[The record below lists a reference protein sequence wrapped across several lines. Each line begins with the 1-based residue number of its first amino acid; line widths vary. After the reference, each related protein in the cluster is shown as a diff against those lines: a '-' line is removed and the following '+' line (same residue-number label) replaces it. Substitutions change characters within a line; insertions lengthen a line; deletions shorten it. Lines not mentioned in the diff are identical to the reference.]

1 MYFIRGRAI
10 RAMGVTV
17 FAGLLLAAIAC
28 SGSTETIVVQTVIV
42 PGDTVMVPGDTVV
55 QTVEVE
61 VLVPGD
67 TVVQTVE
74 VEVQIAGETVIQTV
88 VVKEDVV
95 REVLVV
101 RDVVQT
107 VIVELPPSIVV
118 VTATALPAGDTV
130 EPVVQSGTLVI
141 AVPEVGTPSGLV
153 RDAPY
158 WATLADISVQDTMFK
173 TFRGADGGLAQS
185 PSLVESWEQA
195 SDNSYTDFT
204 IREGI
209 QFHRGFGELT
219 ADDLAY
225 TFNQANPAVTPS
237 SNHDTGGALPPV
249 LAEVLP
255 QSRYVVRFPWVAF
268 NSTTFNNLSDYG
280 EGYGIASKT
289 AIVDN
294 GDEWAR
300 QNMIGSGPYVL
311 EDWTAGKGIEVRAA
325 PSHWRKTATIFSVKW
340 LEVAEGSTRRAMLET
355 GEAQIA
361 RVEVKDYGPLAN
373 EGFVLHPEGVLTDQA
388 FVYGGNYWETVH
400 PTSGNPLTR
409 VRNTGLPWVG
419 DPNDP
424 ASMVRSLKVR
434 QALNMAF
441 ERDVMN
447 DALAAGLG
455 RPSIMGGISDQDPVF
470 LAHADEWVIPYDP
483 DQSRA
488 LIADAG
494 YAPDE
499 ILLRFWIGPSGLQ
512 REVGEAL
519 AAAWAEIGVRTE
531 LDLQVYATFRPSR
544 INRTSDQLSFF
555 GAAGSPAVW
564 PSDWLL
570 SAIVALEDGTAG
582 GGFNSGIEIP
592 EASASQVFKLS
603 NSDAAAAFA
612 ATEVTKGFEFDQ
624 GLWPGVFEVTEAPM
638 YNAVAISSW
647 ELDPPGNARVGG
659 AKHPEFIT
667 LK

>member
-28 SGSTETIVVQTVIV
+28 SGSTETIVVQTVLV
-42 PGDTVMVPGDTVV
+42 PGDTVMVPGDTVI

-61 VLVPGD
+61 VQVAGD

-74 VEVQIAGETVIQTV
+74 VEVQVPGERIVQTV
-88 VVKEDVV
+88 VVTEEVV
-95 REVLVV
+95 RQ
-101 RDVVQT
+101 VVQT
-107 VIVELPPSIVV
+107 VIVELPPDVVV
-118 VTATALPAGDTV
+118 VTATALPSTGDAV
-130 EPVVQSGTLVI
+130 EPVVQSGTLII
-141 AVPEVGTPSGLV
+141 AVPSVGTPSGLI
-153 RDAPY
+153 RDCP
-158 WATLADISVQDTMFK
+158 WCATLADISVQETI
-173 TFRGADGGLAQS
+173 FRNIRGDDGGIALS
-185 PSLVESWEQA
+185 PNLVESWETA
-195 SDNSYTDFT
+195 SDGSYTDFKV
-204 IREGI
+204 REGI
-209 QFHRGFGELT
+209 EFHRGFGELT
-219 ADDLAY
+219 AEDLAY
-225 TFNQANPAVTPS
+225 TYNEANPATQPL

-249 LAEVLP
+249 LAEVLYP
-255 QSRYVVRFPWVAF
+255 SKYIARFPWVAF
-268 NSTTFNNLSDYG
+268 NAVTFTTTLSDYS

-289 AIVDN
+289 AIIDN
-294 GDEWAR
+294 GDDWSR
-300 QNMIGSGPYVL
+300 QNMIGTGPYIL
-311 EDWTAGKGIEVRAA
+311 EDWTQGKGIEVRAA
-325 PSHWRKTATIFSVKW
+325 ASHWRKTASIAIVKW
-340 LEVAEGSTRRAMLET
+340 LEIPEGSTRRAMLET

-361 RVEVKDYGPLAN
+361 HVEVKDYGPLAD
-373 EGFVLHPEGVLTDQA
+373 EGFTLAPEGILADQA

-400 PTSGNPLTR
+400 PTSGNALTR
-409 VRNTGLPWVG
+409 VRNTDLAWVG
-419 DPNDP
+419 DPGDP
-424 ASMVRSLKVR
+424 DSMVRSLKVR

-455 RPSIMGGISDQDPVF
+455 RPSILGGISDKDPVF

-499 ILLRFWIGPSGLQ
+499 IELNFWIGPSGLQ

-519 AAAWAEIGVRTE
+519 AAAWAEIGVRTN
-531 LDLQVYATFRPSR
+531 LDLQVYSTFRPSR

-555 GAAGSPAVW
+555 GASGSPAVW
-564 PSDWLL
+564 PIDWLL

-582 GGFNSGIEIP
+582 GGFNSGVEIP
-592 EASASQVFKLS
+592 ESSTAQVFKLS
-603 NSDAAAAFA
+603 SDDAAASFA
-612 ATEVTKGFEFDQ
+612 ATEVVKGYQFDQ
-624 GLWPGVFEVTEAPM
+624 ALWPGVFEVAEAPM
-638 YNAVAISSW
+638 YNPDLIGSW
-647 ELDPPGNARVGG
+647 DLAPPGNNRVGG